1 MFTRA
6 FDRRIRIAA
15 GVIGFSLLVGASF
28 GTYALW
34 PANLE
39 TGYAP
44 QQPIEFSHK
53 IMAGDF
59 KIDCR
64 YCHSFA
70 EKGAHATLPTVESC
84 MGCHDVIQ
92 PRNPDGSLRPGIVQ
106 LLDYWKKKEPIPWVK
121 VNDLADFVY
130 FDHSRHLA
138 GGVTCQECH
147 GPVETMDRVRREN
160 SLKMGWCLACHT
172 QPPPPGAPP
181 HQTTRAPINCNTCHR

>member
-6 FDRRIRIAA
+6 FDKRVRIAA

-44 QQPIEFSHK
+44 VQPIEFSHK

-59 KIDCR
+59 KIDCL

-70 EKGAHATLPTVESC
+70 EKGPHATLPTVASC

-92 PRNPDGSLRPGIVQ
+92 PKNPDGSLRPGIVK
-106 LLDYWKKKEPIPWVK
+106 LLEYWKKKEPIPWVK

-147 GPVETMDRVRREN
+147 GPVETMDRVRRQN
-160 SLKMGWCLACHT
+160 SLKMKWCLDCHT
-172 QPPPPGAPP
+172 QPPPAGAPP
-181 HQTTRAPINCNTCHR
+181 QQTTRAPIHCNACHR